1 MANLTQIIGGQAYA
15 AAVTNAAVDTNNNLL
30 DYWKGTQLQY
40 NSATLKRTGGA
51 ISPAPNN
58 LTTLVFTSL
67 TPAASMGWTVGDV
80 VYVTGSSNNTTR
92 TKGSIAVVNSA
103 TSLTITMDV
112 GYTNTDNSGYIV
124 DKYYDTTLYFIT

>member
-1 MANLTQIIGGQAYA
+1 MSNLTQIIGGQAYA